1 MKSVKS
7 LLAGLSAA
15 LLRRRA
21 NSSREPGPILE
32 VKPPNAPAPPAKTRQ
47 LAAHR
52 PKAPSRGASNM

>member
-7 LLAGLSAA
+7 LLAELSAT

-21 NSSREPGPILE
+21 NSGREPAPTSQ
-32 VKPPNAPAPPAKTRQ
+32 VKTANSPEPPVKTRQ

>member
-7 LLAGLSAA
+7 LLAELSAT

-21 NSSREPGPILE
+21 NSGREPAATVQ
-32 VKPPNAPAPPAKTRQ
+32 VKPPNSPAPPVKTRQ
-47 LAAHR
+47 IAAHR